1 MCGAIQASKQIHQHT
16 EIMKITKVAYLLI
29 LYPLVGLALESRRL
43 GDLEMRIRSRSN
55 GNKDAILLDILTV
68 TVSFLD
74 ERFKHRYSQ
83 SDNIQ
88 FDKVS
93 LSAVSYD
100 LDEVNGGYLAILLLR
115 GNAFFQ
121 KNRAPGQREV
131 LTYASSFFQEDNQVF
146 LDHLMR
152 KNNKFLS
159 EISYA
164 IVRVDGDVVAEN
176 DKHSS
181 IESNTSP
188 TTKEKM
194 ISMEMWIIGVVA
206 GLVGFVTV
214 SLICLVCI
222 CCCQTVEVDV
232 RDKPV
237 AQDVVVRNAPT
248 RPTLDDDSY
257 QQRDNPPSPLR
268 SITSQDSSVFTF
280 NPLSCKSFESKTLNS
295 FLTTNTGVDI
305 DVEAWQQGSKVPKD
319 TSIFGHDISVI
330 DNKKDLSLIEE
341 GNEGDDMTPAKISE
355 NQMRIF
361 RESRPLTQNALEDL
375 DRADRRAHRKNSRS
389 STSSARS
396 SSASANSWRQT
407 HSAHLDDEA
416 ADVIDDLNDL
426 SYQIDQYRRR
436 SHGLR

>member
-1 MCGAIQASKQIHQHT
+1 M
-16 EIMKITKVAYLLI
+16 
-29 LYPLVGLALESRRL
+29 
-43 GDLEMRIRSRSN
+43 
-55 GNKDAILLDILTV
+55 
-68 TVSFLD
+68 
-74 ERFKHRYSQ
+74 
-83 SDNIQ
+83 
-88 FDKVS
+88 
-93 LSAVSYD
+93 
-100 LDEVNGGYLAILLLR
+100 
-115 GNAFFQ
+115 
-121 KNRAPGQREV
+121 
-131 LTYASSFFQEDNQVF
+131 
-146 LDHLMR
+146 
-152 KNNKFLS
+152 
-159 EISYA
+159 
-164 IVRVDGDVVAEN
+164 
-176 DKHSS
+176 
-181 IESNTSP
+181 
-188 TTKEKM
+188 
-194 ISMEMWIIGVVA
+194 
-206 GLVGFVTV
+206 
-214 SLICLVCI
+214 
-222 CCCQTVEVDV
+222 
-232 RDKPV
+232 
-237 AQDVVVRNAPT
+237 
-248 RPTLDDDSY
+248 
-257 QQRDNPPSPLR
+257 
-268 SITSQDSSVFTF
+268 FTF